1 MSSTTC
7 QHTLC
12 EAARKNRA
20 AQGSAQL
27 FVLLDVLVA
36 ILRQM
41 RGTGYPNARGFLTLK
56 IGWDRRPAALRH
68 LQGEGSAQGGPPI
81 PDLSH
86 I

>member
-1 MSSTTC
+1 MSSAIC
-7 QHTLC
+7 QHTLG

-41 RGTGYPNARGFLTLK
+41 RGTGYPNER
-56 IGWDRRPAALRH
+56 
-68 LQGEGSAQGGPPI
+68 
-81 PDLSH
+81 
-86 I
+86 